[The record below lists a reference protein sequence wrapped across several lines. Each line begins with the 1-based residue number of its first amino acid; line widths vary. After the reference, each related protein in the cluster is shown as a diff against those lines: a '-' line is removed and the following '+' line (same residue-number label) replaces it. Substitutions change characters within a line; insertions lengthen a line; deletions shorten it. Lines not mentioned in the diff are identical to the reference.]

1 MTTSTRPP
9 AAFERSAATSQDQS
23 DRSLD
28 ECFICEQTLW
38 LSFFFDALL
47 HDQEEDDRFGQLTNL
62 AKMFY
67 AFKPSRKDL
76 GRYRFYYEGLGKSL
90 HPTAVSETA
99 AAARDAIKRLE
110 KGAEKKVKDEAKKI
124 VTEKAKEK
132 VGMESKPWAFKPR
145 DILKIILQKIAGATI
160 EHIASLRDDPQIA
173 STFNTGVQA
182 RIDKALLNFDNAIA
196 EQELEVTTVNIAVF
210 GADRGGSIARAFVNE
225 LIARKATPNEA
236 GGWSVETPRGKARLR
251 IRFVG
256 LFDCVAHVVPD
267 SSMRKAID
275 FLGKRIGA
283 VFLSMLGPSIRS
295 DFKLTLPQG
304 VEKVVHLAAGMEL
317 RPTRVLDT
325 VRDSA
330 CAYIER
336 LYPGSQLDVVGGL
349 APMERGR
356 SNQLSRV
363 PLQGMLDEA
372 FSAGVPVYSLDQ
384 LKVVNARL
392 HDDQLLLTDQVS
404 LPEGLGQ
411 RSVRELSLAYR
422 RAAGRH
428 ADIKEELL
436 GFQKQL
442 ISALRIQHETAPTA
456 SSTEAATSATF
467 LRRQPAYLD
476 TSMKTLLAAWDAP
489 DITPEAMALYAH
501 LFNDAHRDWL
511 DQWMPTD
518 NGIHPLFRVRL
529 VSGLESQVDKVTK
542 QATEPVKKK
551 VAEYNAPEAVQRRQ
565 WDREAAEY
573 RRAVPPLPR

>member
-1 MTTSTRPP
+1 MTTSARPP

-23 DRSLD
+23 NRSLD
-28 ECFICEQTLW
+28 ECFICEHTLW

-47 HDQEEDDRFGQLTNL
+47 HDQEEDDRSGRLTNL

-67 AFKPSRKDL
+67 AAKIQDKDL
-76 GRYRFYYEGLGKSL
+76 GRYVFYYEGLGKPL
-90 HPTAVSETA
+90 RPTAVSEIA

-132 VGMESKPWAFKPR
+132 AGMESKPWAFKPR
-145 DILKIILQKIAGATI
+145 DILKIILQKIAGVTI

-182 RIDKALLNFDNAIA
+182 RIDKALQNFDNAIA

-225 LIARKATPNEA
+225 LIARKGTPNEA
-236 GGWSVETPRGKARLR
+236 GGWSVETPRGKAQLR

-267 SSMRKAID
+267 SSMRKALD

-283 VFLSMLGPSIRS
+283 VFLSMLGPSIRG
-295 DFKLTLPQG
+295 DFKLALPQG

-336 LYPGSQLDVVGGL
+336 LHPGSQLDVVGGL
-349 APMERGR
+349 APLERGR

-384 LKVVNARL
+384 LKLLNATTYAL
-392 HDDQLLLTDQVS
+392 FNLTVQTA

-467 LRRQPAYLD
+467 LRRQQAYLD
-476 TSMKTLLAAWDAP
+476 TPMKTLLAAWDAP

-565 WDREAAEY
+565 WDREADEY